1 MLVTGGGIWKPVSL
15 SGNTEGG
22 ECSDISGQKSNKKVP
37 DTASEHPA
45 ESRRESRPFGGHTK
59 GQEAA
64 AAEEEVGQNTT
75 QKKCNN

>member
-1 MLVTGGGIWKPVSL
+1 MTFLGKK
-15 SGNTEGG
+15 
-22 ECSDISGQKSNKKVP
+22 QQKVP

-64 AAEEEVGQNTT
+64 AAEEEVGRNTT
-75 QKKCNN
+75 QKSAIIEETM